1 MRAQSRTRILG
12 GVSGI
17 VFASIAPHGGIA
29 VAELCAEDELELAR
43 ATRDAMTELGRRF
56 DAAAADAV
64 VVLTP
69 HNVHVDGHVAV
80 VLAGSLEGSVSEEGR
95 EIALTCPVDSELS
108 LRYLLDLVA
117 AEVPTVGV
125 SFGPNDPEQAA
136 MPLDW
141 GALIPLWF
149 MGGRSEPQVPVV
161 LVAPPRDL
169 PPATLVRAGLVLA
182 ASARDS
188 GRRIALIAS
197 ADHGHAHD
205 PEGPYGFDLA
215 SASYDELMVEL
226 VGGNRLE
233 DLVALEPA
241 FVEAARAD
249 SFWQLLVLHG
259 ALDTSFDADL
269 LCYEA
274 PTYFGML
281 CAAFTPRES
290 ASESRRGTRTT
301 R

>member
-1 MRAQSRTRILG
+1 M
-12 GVSGI
+12 SGI

-29 VAELCAEDELELAR
+29 VAELCAEDELELA
-43 ATRDAMTELGRRF
+43 ASTREAMTELGRRF
-56 DAAAADAV
+56 DAAEADAV

-69 HNVHVDGHVAV
+69 HNIHVDGHVAV
-80 VLAGSLEGSVSEEGR
+80 VIAGRLEGFVSDGGR

-108 LRYLLDLVA
+108 LRCLVDLVGA
-117 AEVPTVGV
+117 GVPAVGV

-149 MGGRSEPQVPVV
+149 MGGRSAPQVPVV

-169 PPATLVRAGLVLA
+169 SPETLVEAGLVLA

-188 GRRIALIAS
+188 DKRVALVAS

-205 PEGPYGFDLA
+205 PEGPYGFDPV
-215 SASYDELMVEL
+215 SASYDELVVE
-226 VGGNRLE
+226 VIRGNRLQ
-233 DLVALEPA
+233 DLLRLEPA
-241 FVEAARAD
+241 FVEAAKAD

-259 ALDTSFDADL
+259 ALGTSFDAEL

-281 CAAFTPRES
+281 CAAFTPTAS
-290 ASESRRGTRTT
+290 AGETRRGARTT
-301 R
+301 T